1 VNTFANFL
9 SDSSP
14 LTLQMSSSD
23 LEQLRAAAID
33 GRTNNVRFRQ
43 KELHALSAALQ
54 KSVGDVLSAISEDA
68 GGSSQVPSPDVQ
80 AEYYLAMD
88 GLKRLYGSLNFQQS
102 LKDEYLIAHGADNTA
117 RRVSKGIVVIRPT
130 RHARF
135 YSVVCTLATAITA
148 GNCVVLEV
156 GISATHRNNRGS
168 IC

>member
-1 VNTFANFL
+1 VLVNTFANLL
-9 SDSSP
+9 SDISS

-43 KELHALSAALQ
+43 KELHALNAAFQ
-54 KSVGDVLSAISEDA
+54 KSVGDILSAISEDA
-68 GGSSQVPSPDVQ
+68 GGPSPDVQ
-80 AEYYLAMD
+80 VEYYLAMD
-88 GLKRLYGSLNFQQS
+88 ALKRLYGSLNFQQS
-102 LKDEYLIAHGADNTA
+102 MNDEYLIANGADNTA
-117 RRVSKGIVVIRPT
+117 RRVSKGIVAIRPT

-156 GISATHRNNRGS
+156 GMGATHRNSRES